1 MAGQEAM
8 TDSGERRGPLI
19 VRLLSSLVL
28 YPLLWFA
35 EWENRRLKRKLARL
49 EKRDRADRRR

>member
-1 MAGQEAM
+1 M